1 VFRAFWG
8 STNNENACCRFPETS
23 QTKMPKCI
31 DLTLRTKWQWFISFD
46 AGFGSMIF
54 EIMEVN
60 ENFLNYGSQ

>member
-1 VFRAFWG
+1 
-8 STNNENACCRFPETS
+8 
-23 QTKMPKCI
+23 MPKCI

-54 EIMEVN
+54 EIMEIN

>member
-54 EIMEVN
+54 VMEVN